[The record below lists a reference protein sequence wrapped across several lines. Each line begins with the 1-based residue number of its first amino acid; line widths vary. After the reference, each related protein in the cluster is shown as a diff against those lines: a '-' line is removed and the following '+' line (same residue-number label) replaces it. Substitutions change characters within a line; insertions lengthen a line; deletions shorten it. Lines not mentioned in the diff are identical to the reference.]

1 MSKASV
7 EQIKEESDYL
17 RGNLRRDLA
26 EPTECFDEAGRQLIK
41 FHGIYQQE
49 DRDSRKERKKQNLG
63 PAYIFMVRSKVP
75 GGKLSP
81 DQWLAHD
88 ALCEKYG
95 NGDFRL
101 TSRQGIQFH
110 GILKRNLRAHI
121 HELNEALVST
131 LAACG
136 DVERNIMCCPAP
148 IRNEPVHDELQRLT
162 DRLADYLA
170 PKTPAYHE
178 IWIDGKTEVARFNG
192 EVVEPLY
199 GKHYLPRKFKTA
211 VALPE
216 DNCVDVLTNDLGL
229 VVKHSA
235 GRIEGFNVFAGGGMG
250 MTHGM
255 AKTYPRLAT
264 PVCFADPD
272 EAVDVAAAVVK
283 VQRDYGN
290 REDRRVA
297 RLKYTIDRLGQDRF
311 RELVQEYCGKALQPW
326 TGESVWG
333 YDNHLGWREQGDGK
347 LFVGVHVAAGRVV
360 DSPGSPVRSGL
371 REIVRKFRPEIRIT
385 AQQNVLFCN
394 LEPAVRDDV
403 ESMLEACGLSTRRP
417 LTPLYQESMACV
429 AMPTC
434 GLALA
439 ESERALP
446 EILSMIQAELVRVGL
461 GGEDVVLRITGCPNG
476 CVRPYNCDIG
486 IVGRSPGKYVVFLG
500 GNKLGDAIGFAF
512 QDLVPVD
519 KIPEVLRGPLL
530 YFKQHRDDGERF
542 GDFCRRVGKETLAH
556 ANEALAA
563 AQATA

>member
-7 EQIKEESDYL
+7 EEIKEESDYL
-17 RGNLRRDLA
+17 RGSLRRDLEA
-26 EPTECFDEAGRQLIK
+26 PTECFDEAGKQLIK

-49 DRDSRKERKKQNLG
+49 DRDARKERKRLNLG
-63 PAYIFMVRSKVP
+63 PAYIFMVRSKIP

-148 IRNEPVHDELQRLT
+148 VRNDPVHDELQKLT
-162 DRLADYLA
+162 DRLADHLA

-199 GKHYLPRKFKTA
+199 GKRYLPRKFKTA

-216 DNCVDVLTNDLGL
+216 DNCVDVLTNDLGF

-290 REDRRVA
+290 REDRKVA

-311 RELVQEYCGKALQPW
+311 RELVQEYCGKTLKPW

-360 DSPGSPVRSGL
+360 DAPGSPVRSGL
-371 REIVRKFRPEIRIT
+371 REIVRKFRPQIRIT
-385 AQQNVLFCN
+385 AQQNVLFCD
-394 LEPAVRDDV
+394 LDPAVRDEV

-417 LTPLYQESMACV
+417 LTPLVQESMACV

-446 EILSMIQAELVRVGL
+446 QILSMIQAELVRVGL

-500 GNKLGDAIGFAF
+500 GNKLGDALGFAF

-530 YFKQHRDDGERF
+530 HFKQNRNEGERF
-542 GDFCRRVGKETLAH
+542 GDFCRRVGKEALAH
-556 ANEALAA
+556 ANDALAA
-563 AQATA
+563 AQSTA